1 MRRIVRSRLP
11 ERLAGKVPPALVE
24 LVVGLVLGAAGVGV
38 RFALGPF
45 LSNVAPY
52 TFVFA
57 AVTIAAVLAGWRS
70 GLIAMLV
77 GQILSWFMIV
87 APWGVLAPGY
97 PQPAAGLVLA
107 SVSQVILLAAIALY
121 QREVDKSTTNRE
133 QRLELLEQARREMD
147 HRAKNNFQ
155 TVLSLI
161 QLQAGREKNPNAQ
174 HALQQIADRILA
186 ISAAT
191 EQLAIRGEDLA
202 SVRLRDHLC
211 ELCSQLERGL
221 ARGEVRVQCEIPD
234 VTAST
239 DTAIHLA
246 IIVNELVTNSLKH
259 AFGERGA
266 GLVQV
271 RSKMVGAGLELE
283 VVDNGDGM
291 KARSPSSGSGLG
303 HKLVEAFAMHLNAKV
318 EVSSSSKGTRHL
330 IVVPAL
336 G

>member
-11 ERLAGKVPPALVE
+11 ERLAGKVPPLLVE
-24 LVVGLVLGAAGVGV
+24 IAVGLVLGAMGVGI
-38 RFALGPF
+38 RLALSPF
-45 LSNVAPY
+45 LTNVAPY

-70 GLIAMLV
+70 GLIAMVV
-77 GQILSWFMIV
+77 GQILSWFVIV

-97 PQPAAGLVLA
+97 RQPAAGLILA
-107 SVSQVILLAAIALY
+107 IISQVILLAAIALY
-121 QREVDKSTTNRE
+121 QREIDKSTLERE

-161 QLQAGREKNPNAQ
+161 QLQVGRETDPSVKQ
-174 HALQQIADRILA
+174 ALQRIADRILA
-186 ISAAT
+186 ISVAT
-191 EQLAIRGEDLA
+191 EHLAIRGEDLA
-202 SVRLRDHLC
+202 TVRLRDHLC

-221 ARGEVRVQCEIPD
+221 ARGEVRVECDIPD
-234 VTAST
+234 VTASA

-259 AFGERGA
+259 AFAERGS

-283 VVDNGDGM
+283 VLDDGDGM
-291 KARSPSSGSGLG
+291 KKSSPSSGSGLG
-303 HKLVEAFAMHLNAKV
+303 RKLVETFAAHLNATV
-318 EVSSSSKGTRHL
+318 EVSSSSSGTRHL